1 MCAGS
6 LNALHA
12 ALSIAGAGPPRGALS
27 TVSRIQK
34 ERQGQR
40 RALPPLSEEQDG
52 SGSPLALSLRQTP
65 AGAVQAETA
74 AVSRK
79 PDDDG
84 HAEGRA
90 KAMPGNPHDA
100 RMARCRAK
108 ACLGGAV
115 RAGFSSELAEGFSI
129 HNSQSN
135 MSDSCH
141 GDLRTM

>member
-27 TVSRIQK
+27 TVTRNQK

-52 SGSPLALSLRQTP
+52 FGSPLALSLRQTP
-65 AGAVQAETA
+65 AGAAQAETA

-90 KAMPGNPHDA
+90 KAMQGNPHDA
-100 RMARCRAK
+100 KNGMGESLPRWSSTGWILFGVGGRC
-108 ACLGGAV
+108 LTIHISQFTIEHV
-115 RAGFSSELAEGFSI
+115 REL
-129 HNSQSN
+129 SQ
-135 MSDSCH
+135 
-141 GDLRTM
+141 